1 MQVFGFS
8 AVHWQWYQTSSPG
21 PWGRAP
27 GADAG
32 QPDGNGE
39 KAGEG
44 ENLMPLQPFTDLVCP
59 AELFNN
65 AQVVTIGRCDT
76 ATHMPCYPE
85 IPKICIVWLSRLSIT

>member
-8 AVHWQWYQTSSPG
+8 AVHLQWYQISSPG
-21 PWGRAP
+21 SWGRAP

-44 ENLMPLQPFTDLVCP
+44 ET
-59 AELFNN
+59 
-65 AQVVTIGRCDT
+65 
-76 ATHMPCYPE
+76 
-85 IPKICIVWLSRLSIT
+85 

>member
-1 MQVFGFS
+1 VQVFGFS

-32 QPDGNGE
+32 QLTEMGRRL
-39 KAGEG
+39 GEG
-44 ENLMPLQPFTDLVCP
+44 DNLMPLQPFTHPVCS

-65 AQVVTIGRCDT
+65 A
-76 ATHMPCYPE
+76 
-85 IPKICIVWLSRLSIT
+85 

>member
-1 MQVFGFS
+1 VQVFGFS
-8 AVHWQWYQTSSPG
+8 AVHLQWYQISSPG

-44 ENLMPLQPFTDLVCP
+44 ET
-59 AELFNN
+59 
-65 AQVVTIGRCDT
+65 
-76 ATHMPCYPE
+76 
-85 IPKICIVWLSRLSIT
+85 

>member
-8 AVHWQWYQTSSPG
+8 AVHLQWYQISSPG

-32 QPDGNGE
+32 QLTEMGRRLGRD
-39 KAGEG
+39 
-44 ENLMPLQPFTDLVCP
+44 NLMLQPFTHPVFP

-65 AQVVTIGRCDT
+65 AQVVKVGWCDT
-76 ATHMPCYPE
+76 ATHMAAILP
-85 IPKICIVWLSRLSIT
+85 RNT